1 VTQQVVVTGVGLHS
15 GAPARVVLRAR
26 PGPVRLATRD
36 GEATLE
42 QLTVAATARATTVES
57 HDARVRI
64 GTVEHAF
71 SALAGLGIRQGV
83 TLIVE
88 GPEMPLLD
96 GGASAWCE
104 ALASLQLPSARP
116 ALRVTREA
124 VFEVGPSRF
133 ELSPG
138 AEVDV
143 AVRIDLGDPRFSAD
157 ARWQGSPGDFVE
169 RIAPART
176 FTLARDVEELVRR
189 GLARHVD
196 PSSVVVLAPDAVHH
210 AGRPFLADEPA
221 RHKLLDVIG
230 DLYLHGGPPVGR
242 VVAVRPGHASNAR
255 AIRRAI
261 EEGVLARD

>member
-1 VTQQVVVTGVGLHS
+1 MLLQV
-15 GAPARVVLRAR
+15 RR
-26 PGPVRLATRD
+26 GPVRLATGQ

-42 QLTVAATARATTVES
+42 QLAVVATARATTVES
-57 HDARVRI
+57 GDARVRV
-64 GTVEHAF
+64 GTVEHVL
-71 SALAGLGIRQGV
+71 SALAGLGIHQDL
-83 TLIVE
+83 TLRVE

-104 ALASLQLPSARP
+104 ALASLHLPSTRP

-124 VFEVGPSRF
+124 AFEVGPSRF
-133 ELSPG
+133 ELSP
-138 AEVDV
+138 ATEVDV
-143 AVRIDLGDPRFSAD
+143 EVRIDLGDPRFSKE
-157 ARWQGSPGDFVE
+157 ARWQGQPGDYVE

-196 PSSVVVLAPDAVHH
+196 PASVVVLAPDAVHH

-221 RHKLLDVIG
+221 RHKLLNLIG
-230 DLYLHGGPPVGR
+230 DLYLHGGPPLGR
-242 VVAVRPGHASNAR
+242 VVASRPGHASNAR

-261 EEGVLARD
+261 EQGVLARD

>member
-1 VTQQVVVTGVGLHS
+1 
-15 GAPARVVLRAR
+15 
-26 PGPVRLATRD
+26 VRLVTRD

-57 HDARVRI
+57 RDGRVRV

-71 SALAGLGIRQGV
+71 SALAGLGLHQGV
-83 TLIVE
+83 TLTVE

-96 GGASAWCE
+96 GGAVVWCE
-104 ALASLQLPSARP
+104 ALARLELPSARP
-116 ALRVTREA
+116 ALRVTRAA
-124 VFEVGPSRF
+124 VFEIGPSRF

-138 AEVDV
+138 IEVDV
-143 AVRIDLGDPRFSAD
+143 AVRIDLGDPRFAPD
-157 ARWQGSPGDFVE
+157 AGWQGSPGDFVD

-196 PSSVVVLAPDAVHH
+196 PCSVVVLAPEAIHH
-210 AGRPFLADEPA
+210 SGRPFQADEPA
-221 RHKLLDVIG
+221 RHKLLDLIG

-242 VVAVRPGHASNAR
+242 VAAVRPGHASNAR

-261 EEGVLARD
+261 DEGVLARN